1 MENNK
6 RILDFAEFVKQIKL
20 DDNGAMTNLEYYD
33 YKDTCWHKMSDMSII
48 TYVNF
53 AYNKLRIKPKPKMRA
68 MDFRD
73 ADKLIGQVA
82 TYCNND
88 ITLYYVVIDACYD
101 DKIGAAGTTLT
112 YDEFHEFHSRP
123 DGSKF
128 EVEDV

>member
-1 MENNK
+1 MENK
-6 RILDFAEFVKQIKL
+6 TLLDFADFVKQIEF
-20 DDNGAMTNLEYYD
+20 DEYGNPTNLQYNTQYGCPVWVNIEYFEYVT
-33 YKDTCWHKMSDMSII
+33 YLN
-48 TYVNF
+48 YVND
-53 AYNKLRIKPKPKMRA
+53 KIRIKKQPKMRA

-88 ITLYYVVIDACYD
+88 ITLYYVVIDACFN
-101 DKIGAAGTTLT
+101 DKISAGGTTYT
-112 YDEFHEFHSRP
+112 YDEFYEHYTRP